1 MLVSCIYQ
9 EHLLY
14 TGVILFGSDQEVG
27 ELMKAVKRRNATG
40 MFSWIGSD
48 GWGGRG
54 LAYHGKEQQVFNF
67 FINRLYHVSNKML
80 LYSGH

>member
-1 MLVSCIYQ
+1 MHFSIISCIYQ
-9 EHLLY
+9 EHLLH

-54 LAYHGKEQQVFNF
+54 LAYHGKEQQVNMFLF
-67 FINRLYHVSNKML
+67 LKIDGIR
-80 LYSGH
+80 

>member
-1 MLVSCIYQ
+1 MHNHIKNIY
-9 EHLLY
+9 LY

-54 LAYHGKEQQVFNF
+54 LAYHGKEQQVNLFVLFLYKSILNF
-67 FINRLYHVSNKML
+67 IGCFITT
-80 LYSGH
+80 

>member
-1 MLVSCIYQ
+1 LTPRGHKHSIKKKERERETFY
-9 EHLLY
+9 L
-14 TGVILFGSDQEVG
+14 IPSIFKEVG

-54 LAYHGKEQQVFNF
+54 LAYHGKEQQVNMFLF
-67 FINRLYHVSNKML
+67 LKIDGIK
-80 LYSGH
+80 